1 MLRVSKLTDYATVVM
16 GDLARDAGHYHS
28 APDIAGRTGIA
39 LPTVSKVLKRL
50 AHAGLVASARGA
62 GGGYR
67 LADAP
72 RTISVGRV
80 VRAFESS
87 LGVTECG
94 AGAGVCAQESGCAIR
109 PGWQRINQAVLAALD
124 GMTVAD
130 LLHPAHAAPVRPVP
144 GARA

>member
-1 MLRVSKLTDYATVVM
+1 M
-16 GDLARDAGHYHS
+16 
-28 APDIAGRTGIA
+28 
-39 LPTVSKVLKRL
+39 LKRL

-67 LADAP
+67 LVQAP

-94 AGAGVCAQESGCAIR
+94 AGVGVCAQESGCAIR

-124 GMTVAD
+124 GMTLAE
-130 LLHPAHAAPVRPVP
+130 LTRPHSPMPARHGPAVR
-144 GARA
+144 A